1 MTQNETESV
10 NDMIL
15 LLNSEA
21 SDVEVAA
28 KIVETLEAVP
38 TEGIKPWLKAFVSS
52 AGETDRLRHVN
63 NLMTKGELGGRW
75 GSIVRRMSDRDQEL
89 TKGEERYGDFRVSV
103 SHVTPASEAF
113 LRDSA
118 NHAGLGHRVYLLDDG
133 GVAIHRP
140 KLKHHWSA
148 PPRYDDFPDDVR
160 ALMQSRWGEGKS
172 RIVLCQDGKILEGFP
187 TWPRTA

>member
-89 TKGEERYGDFRVSV
+89 TKGEER
-103 SHVTPASEAF
+103 
-113 LRDSA
+113 
-118 NHAGLGHRVYLLDDG
+118 
-133 GVAIHRP
+133 
-140 KLKHHWSA
+140 
-148 PPRYDDFPDDVR
+148 